1 MRIKTVYNSALCP
14 SVALRQVH
22 RITSHDQGFIMKF
35 IRLTILTL
43 AALAL
48 GACGAK
54 DEGENVQAAADA
66 APEEVVVTDEEL
78 AGNPFLEDWDTPY
91 GVPPFSRIET
101 GHYMPAIKK
110 GILEQRAEIDA
121 IVTNPEAP
129 TFENTILA
137 METAGRLLTK
147 VANTFGNITGTETND
162 ELRALETQI
171 YPMLTR
177 ENNAINFNEKLY
189 ERVKAVY
196 DQRESLGLG
205 EQEARLLEL
214 VHRNFVRSGASLAP
228 DVKQQVAAINEEMSA
243 LTTKFSQNLL
253 LETKAFT
260 IELKT
265 EEDLAGLSD
274 DFKAASWNEDKQAWV
289 IGLNRSSYE
298 TFMVQSEN
306 RDLRKKLFDGYRL
319 RATAG
324 ERDNGPLAIR
334 IAQLRAK
341 RAELMG
347 YESHAH
353 YILEYNMA
361 RTPKGAEDFL
371 LRVWRPGLEQ
381 AKQERAD
388 MQAMMGDVT
397 FEGHDWWHY
406 AEKLRKQRYDL
417 DENATKPYFA
427 LDNVRDGAFTMANKL
442 FGITFD
448 KVDVQGWNP
457 VVVSFDVK
465 DENGEHLGLFMTDMY
480 ARDSKRGGAWMSSYR
495 GTSNINGEHIRPL
508 VTNNLNL
515 QLPPKGEP
523 TLMRFSEVE
532 TLFHEFGHGLHGIMT
547 KMNYPTF
554 SGVDGP
560 RDYTEFPAQILEH
573 WTSEPEM
580 LALYAR
586 HYKTGEVIPQQLVE
600 RLLLA
605 RNHNQGFAT
614 TEYVAASLLD
624 LRWHMLSSAEA
635 AAITDARAFEKQV
648 LEGYGLLPEIEPRY
662 RSNYFAHI
670 FSSSTGYSSGY
681 YAYLWSEILDA
692 DGFDAFKQA
701 ENIWDPEIAGR
712 LKKWVYEAGG
722 LREADELYRNFRGQ
736 DPSIEP
742 LLEGRGFATEES
754 PET

>member
-1 MRIKTVYNSALCP
+1 
-14 SVALRQVH
+14 
-22 RITSHDQGFIMKF
+22 MKF
-35 IRLTILTL
+35 SRLTILAL
-43 AALAL
+43 AALVL
-48 GACGAK
+48 GACGGK
-54 DEGENVQAAADA
+54 DEGQSAPVAEDA
-66 APEEVVVTDEEL
+66 APDEITVSDAEL
-78 AGNPFLEDWDTPY
+78 AGNPFLAEWDTPY
-91 GVPPFSRIET
+91 GVPPFSGIEN
-101 GHYMPAIKK
+101 GHYMPAIKQ
-110 GILEQRAEIDA
+110 GILELRADIDA
-121 IVTNPEAP
+121 IVDNPEAP
-129 TFENTILA
+129 TFENTIIA
-137 METAGRLLTK
+137 METAGELLTR
-147 VANTFGNITGTETND
+147 VASTFGNITGTETDD
-162 ELRALETQI
+162 ELRALETEI

-177 ENNAINFNEKLY
+177 ERNAINFNEKLY

-196 DQRESLGLG
+196 EQREALNLG

-214 VHRNFVRSGASLAP
+214 VHRGFVRSGASLPAEI
-228 DVKQQVAAINEEMSA
+228 KEQVAAINEEMSA

-260 IELKT
+260 LELKSD
-265 EEDLAGLSD
+265 EEVAGLSD
-274 DFKAASWNEDKQAWV
+274 DFKAAVWNEDKQAWV

-306 RDLRKKLFDGYRL
+306 RDLRKKLFDAYRL
-319 RATAG
+319 RATTG

-334 IAQLRAK
+334 IAQLRAQ

-347 YESHAH
+347 YDSHAH

-371 LRVWRPGLEQ
+371 LRVWRPGLAQ

-388 MQAMMGDVT
+388 MQEMMGDVK
-397 FEGHDWWHY
+397 FEGQDWWHY

-427 LDNVRDGAFTMANKL
+427 LENVRDGAFTMATKL
-442 FGITFD
+442 FGITFE
-448 KVDVQGWNP
+448 KADVVGWNP

-495 GTSNINGEHIRPL
+495 PTSNINGERIRPL

-515 QLPPKGEP
+515 PTPPEGEP

-547 KMNYPTF
+547 KMDYPTF

-580 LALYAR
+580 LELYAR
-586 HYKTGEVIPQQLVE
+586 HYETGEVIPQELVE

-624 LRWHMLSSAEA
+624 LRWHMLSSTEA

-648 LEGYGLLPEIEPRY
+648 LEEYGLIPEIEPRY

-701 ENIWDPEIAGR
+701 EDIWDPEIAGR

-742 LLEGRGFATEES
+742 LLEGRGFSTEES